1 MQTSDMTGSTAL
13 VTGSTS
19 GIGKA
24 TALKL
29 AQRGVHVL
37 VSGRSKERGDAL
49 VAAIRGAGGHAD
61 FVAGELRDAASAQDL
76 ARRAVE
82 VGGGRVDILVNNAG
96 IGIFGSTSDFP
107 EADFDTVV
115 EVNIKVPFY
124 LVGALAP
131 SMAERGGGAI
141 VNVATMAA
149 QIGVPGMGVYGA
161 SKAALILLTKNWAA
175 EFGPRGVRVNAV
187 VPGPTRTPAVEFMG
201 EGLAMIAAQ
210 APGGRVGSPEEI
222 AAAITYLASPEAS
235 FSHGA
240 VLAVDGGRT
249 AI

>member
-1 MQTSDMTGSTAL
+1 MQSSDMAGSTAL

-29 AQRGVHVL
+29 AQRGAHVL
-37 VSGRSKERGDAL
+37 VSGRSKERGEAL
-49 VAAIRGAGGHAD
+49 VATIREASGHAD
-61 FVAGELRDAASAQDL
+61 FVVGELRDAASAQDL
-76 ARRAVE
+76 TRRAVE
-82 VGGGRVDILVNNAG
+82 AGGGKVDILVNNAG
-96 IGIFGSTSDFP
+96 IGMFGSTPDFS
-107 EADFDTVV
+107 EANFDTVLDLNV
-115 EVNIKVPFY
+115 KVPFY

-141 VNVATMAA
+141 VNVGTVAA
-149 QIGVPGMGVYGA
+149 QMAVPGMGVYGA
-161 SKAALILLTKNWAA
+161 SKAALILLTKSWAA

-187 VPGPTRTPAVEFMG
+187 IPGPTRTPAVEFMG
-201 EGLAMIAAQ
+201 EGLDMIAAQ
-210 APGGRVGSPEEI
+210 SPGGRVGTPEEI
-222 AAAITYLASPEAS
+222 AAAITYLAGPEAS

-249 AI
+249 AV